1 MQTRSPS
8 TTRASVST
16 AWMRLRVGRRAMM
29 RPGNSIAAVLAPP
42 RLLMCC
48 LPRHAL
54 RDASRWIRIDTA
66 ALSRYVGRMP
76 DRMLANGWLPTDGVL
91 TGLNIPATDM
101 RLLSGLPRA
110 KGLAFG
116 RDGSTGLGNYEPSS
130 ETSGPKTACFPWSAQ
145 HNATSPDAARPYPA
159 LLVRA
164 NLQIILA
171 LHGSARPHFTG
182 RHVATPL
189 RARRYRTGPCAKQPS

>member
-1 MQTRSPS
+1 MWWTGTRSPS
-8 TTRASVST
+8 TARASGST
-16 AWMRLRVGRRAMM
+16 AWMLRRVGRRAMM
-29 RPGNSIAAVLAPP
+29 RPGNSIAAVLVPP

-54 RDASRWIRIDTA
+54 RDADRWIRIDMA

-91 TGLNIPATDM
+91 TGLSIPATDM

-110 KGLAFG
+110 RGLVCG
-116 RDGSTGLGNYEPSS
+116 LEVLTGLGNYEPSN

-145 HNATSPDAARPYPA
+145 PFVAATRCAIPTSARPYPA
-159 LLVRA
+159 
-164 NLQIILA
+164 
-171 LHGSARPHFTG
+171 RP
-182 RHVATPL
+182 
-189 RARRYRTGPCAKQPS
+189 SS

>member
-1 MQTRSPS
+1 MWWTGTRSILA
-8 TTRASVST
+8 RCASVST
-16 AWMRLRVGRRAMM
+16 AWMPLKAGRHAMM
-29 RPGNSIAAVLAPP
+29 RPASSIGAVLALP
-42 RLLMCC
+42 RRLMNC

-54 RDASRWIRIDTA
+54 RDAGRWIRIDTA

-110 KGLAFG
+110 RGLVFG
-116 RDGSTGLGNYEPSS
+116 RDGSTGLGNYEPSN

-145 HNATSPDAARPYPA
+145 PFVAATRCAIPTSARPYPA
-159 LLVRA
+159 R
-164 NLQIILA
+164 
-171 LHGSARPHFTG
+171 S
-182 RHVATPL
+182 
-189 RARRYRTGPCAKQPS
+189 SS